1 MKLRNYL
8 ASLVLAI
15 SETPAQESGG
25 RGLHHRPRPEELEG
39 GKLPVLA
46 GSAEK

>member
-15 SETPAQESGG
+15 SEMPAEQSGG
-25 RGLHHRPRPEELEG
+25 RGLHHRPRPDELEG
-39 GKLPVLA
+39 GRVPVLA
-46 GSAEK
+46 GNPEK